1 MCLFIQ
7 YRGFSVTIPEVSASS
22 CTIGIKGQSKSVTTQ
37 VDVWFD
43 SLKSIA
49 SVLSDDNQKLLKII
63 ADKKPETITELSEL
77 TGRAISNLSRTIK
90 TLEKHGLVELE
101 NFGKSIRPKIKYN
114 EFHILCDLNSER
126 RENVLL
132 NTNFSL
138 VSMFTGV
145 GGLDMGFKG
154 GFHYKDEFFDNQ
166 PFSTLAAYE
175 KDEKCVETIKRNLDI
190 PIQQLELSE
199 DLAETFPSADVLIG
213 GFPCQ
218 DFSSCGPKKGLDS
231 DRGQLYKVLVRY
243 MQFHKPKVV
252 CAENVPNL
260 ARMQNG
266 SVLETIVN
274 DFEAQ
279 GYKVQVW
286 DLFAPDY
293 GVPQSRRRLFFIC
306 TRNDLIGE
314 PVKPA
319 PKFIGN
325 HRGTKWAIGDLE
337 KITDEAFPNQSQ
349 YFKASKAKKGNGQGD
364 EHCKANEPS
373 YTIRANAKSRVQ
385 FHYELERRL
394 TIRECARLQTFPDSF
409 VFPHS
414 ATSNVMQIGNA
425 VPPMLSYVV
434 ASSIRDFLREQG

>member
-1 MCLFIQ
+1 MSEAEV
-7 YRGFSVTIPEVSASS
+7 GVTS
-22 CTIGIKGQSKSVTTQ
+22 CTIGIKGQMKNATNQ

-49 SVLSDDNQKLLKII
+49 SVLSEENQHLLITI
-63 ADKKPETITELSEL
+63 ADKKPENITELSEL
-77 TGRAISNLSRTIK
+77 TGRAVSNLSRTIK
-90 TLEKHGLVELE
+90 TLEKHGLIDIES
-101 NFGKSIRPKIKYN
+101 FGRSIRPRVKYKN
-114 EFHILCDLNSER
+114 FNILCNLSLDER
-126 RENVLL
+126 EKNLL
-132 NTNFSL
+132 DNNFSL

-145 GGLDMGFKG
+145 GGLDMGFEG
-154 GFHYKDEFFDNQ
+154 GFKYKNKYFESQ

-175 KDEKCVETIKRNLDI
+175 KDEKCVETIKKNLNI
-190 PIQQLELSE
+190 PIKQVELSE
-199 DLAETFPSADVLIG
+199 ELVEEFPSADVLIG

-218 DFSSCGPKKGLDS
+218 DFSSCGPKRGLSS
-231 DRGQLYKVLVRY
+231 DRGQLYKVIVRY
-243 MQFHKPKVV
+243 MQHHKPKIV

-260 ARMQNG
+260 ARMQKG
-266 SVLETIVN
+266 VVLDTIVN
-274 DFEAQ
+274 DFREQ

-286 DLFAPDY
+286 NLFAPDY

-306 TRNDLIGE
+306 TRNDLAGE
-314 PVKPA
+314 PIKPE
-319 PKFIGN
+319 PKFIGK
-325 HRGTKWAIGDLE
+325 HRGTKWAIEDLE
-337 KITDEAFPNQSQ
+337 QVIDETVPNQSQ

-385 FHYELERRL
+385 FHYELDRRL

-425 VPPMLSYVV
+425 VPPMLSYEV
-434 ASSIRDFLREQG
+434 ASSIRDFLLKQD

>member
-1 MCLFIQ
+1 
-7 YRGFSVTIPEVSASS
+7 VTKSDVSANR
-22 CTIGIKGQSKSVTTQ
+22 CTIGIKGQSKSAAGK

-49 SVLSDDNQKLLKII
+49 SVLSDDNKRLLKVI

-90 TLEKHGLVELE
+90 TLEKHGIVELE
-101 NFGKSIRPKIKYN
+101 SFGKSVRPKIKYS
-114 EFHILCDLNSER
+114 EFHILCDFNLEK
-126 RENVLL
+126 RENDLL
-132 NTNFSL
+132 SSNFSL

-145 GGLDMGFKG
+145 GGLDMGFEG
-154 GFHYKDEFFDNQ
+154 GFQYKNEFFKPQ

-175 KDEKCVETIKRNLDI
+175 KDEKCVETIKRNLNI
-190 PIQQLELSE
+190 PIHRLELSE
-199 DLAETFPSADVLIG
+199 ELAETFPSADVLIG

-218 DFSSCGPKKGLDS
+218 DFSSCGPKKGLSS
-231 DRGQLYKVLVRY
+231 DRGQLYKVLIRY
-243 MQFHKPKVV
+243 MQHHKPKVV

-260 ARMQNG
+260 ARMQKG
-266 SVLETIVN
+266 VVLETIVN

-314 PVKPA
+314 PVKPE
-319 PKFIGN
+319 PKFTGKY
-325 HRGTKWAIGDLE
+325 RGTKWAIGDLE
-337 KITDEAFPNQSQ
+337 QIIDETVPNQSQ

-425 VPPMLSYVV
+425 VPPMLSYIV
-434 ASSIRDFLREQG
+434 ASSIRDFLREQD